1 MTLDAKSADVQ
12 KRGDRTRQWS
22 EELAQTILLPTQTWQ
37 EPRYNAGRY
46 AKSGLWLGGIAG
58 CTSLVLN
65 VIGSTLWP
73 AMSGELQ
80 HPLRIIQVYL
90 TFPLGESALQL
101 NSGVL
106 LSLGCLL
113 YLGTGMLYG
122 MLFELAISYFLPRAG
137 VGMRLVSCS
146 ILAIL
151 IWSLNFFGLLI
162 WVQPLL
168 FGGRWIIDLIPWW
181 VAALTHLVFGWTMAL
196 IYPLGTYQS
205 EKSIADAHE
214 VS

>member
-1 MTLDAKSADVQ
+1 MTLDAKLADTQ
-12 KRGDRTRQWS
+12 SPGDHTQQWS
-22 EELAQTILLPTQTWQ
+22 EELAQTVLLPTQTWQ
-37 EPRYNAGRY
+37 EPQYNARRY

-65 VIGSTLWP
+65 IVGSTRWP

-113 YLGTGMLYG
+113 YLATGMLYG

-137 VGMRLVSCS
+137 VGMRLVFCS
-146 ILAIL
+146 LLAIL
-151 IWSLNFFGLLI
+151 IWTLNFYGLLI
-162 WVQPLL
+162 WLQPLL
-168 FGGRWIIDLIPWW
+168 FGGRWIIDFIPWW
-181 VAALTHLVFGWTMAL
+181 VAG
-196 IYPLGTYQS
+196 
-205 EKSIADAHE
+205 
-214 VS
+214 